1 MSKEKKSQ
9 GKGKSLAELGGE
21 RSPTATSGPT
31 RSSSGSSAPSKA
43 ILPLPKK
50 AAEVARAR
58 WQVAHPGL
66 AFNKLLAQWPP
77 GWDLTGEHKRALLQE
92 FAKAFS
98 DHPGKELFKAFVA
111 RRRAFLERLGN
122 QGCYVLDRLSLK
134 THWRLVSGLGI
145 AHPFETGYVFDRT
158 YGVPYLP
165 GSSIKGAARAWAEE
179 RRNNGDPCWGS
190 TQNDDTV
197 LDAVFGPELSEQR
210 TGAFTP
216 AQGAVIFFDAYPSAW
231 PKLEVDVLNPH
242 YKEYYEGKKLKDP
255 ATGQERP
262 MPPADWLS
270 PVPIYF
276 LTVGPGQTFEFAVA
290 VKKPVPQKTLE
301 AARVS
306 DAADLARKALL
317 AVQGAAQELGLGGK
331 TAVGYGYFTASK
343 QPSR

>member
-1 MSKEKKSQ
+1 MSKS
-9 GKGKSLAELGGE
+9 AELGKA
-21 RSPTATSGPT
+21 RNSTITSGPTT
-31 RSSSGSSAPSKA
+31 RSSSGSSPPSKEA

-50 AAEVARAR
+50 AAEAALGR
-58 WQVAHPGL
+58 WQRAHPGL
-66 AFNKLLAQWPP
+66 AFNKLLARWPP
-77 GWDLTGEHKRALLQE
+77 GWNLAGEQKRALLQE
-92 FAKAFS
+92 FVKAFS
-98 DHPGKELFKAFVA
+98 THPGKELFEGFVA
-111 RRRAFLERLGN
+111 RRKAFLEHLE
-122 QGCYVLDRLSLK
+122 GCYVLDHLTLK

-179 RRNNGDPCWGS
+179 RRNNNDQCWGS
-190 TQNDDTV
+190 TPNDDTV
-197 LDAVFGPELSEQR
+197 LDAVFGPEPSKQR
-210 TGAFTP
+210 AGAFTP

-242 YKEYYEGKKLKDP
+242 YKEYYEGKKSKDP
-255 ATGQERP
+255 TTGQERP

-290 VKKPVPQKTLE
+290 VKKPISQETLK

-306 DAADLARKALL
+306 DAAGLARKALL

-331 TAVGYGYFTASK
+331 TAVGYGYFHGCGATHKVAGN
-343 QPSR
+343 P